1 MSYIDLIR
9 KFWQLDAT
17 WQFGCCESRL
27 YFYLVEQANRLG
39 WPNSFTHSDRRLSE
53 NVGAS
58 RNAISRAKNR
68 LEQAGLLHII
78 TGGRGKGNRTA
89 FSFVEEPNPESGIVS
104 NGSIGLNM
112 SQNMS
117 QKRSQKR
124 SQNEGDTSCI
134 EDRLDKNN
142 ITPYNPPNGET
153 VVLPPFSE
161 KAEVTDSSNTH
172 PQFRG
177 TPSREFLEF
186 QQWISEN
193 APRVA
198 KMKEPFSEAQF
209 SALKEAYALD
219 FICDLLRAMHN
230 YEPLLKRNR
239 SAYLTF
245 LNWARRRN
253 ETSLPRSN
261 TRHPAT
267 TYHAKPTQHYDEF

>member
-39 WPNSFTHSDRRLSE
+39 WPDNFTHSDRRLSE

-68 LEQAGLLHII
+68 LEQAGLLRIA

-89 FSFVEEPNPESGIVS
+89 FSFVEEPNPESGIAS

-124 SQNEGDTSCI
+124 SQNGDDTSYI
-134 EDRLDKNN
+134 EDRQDKTN
-142 ITPYNPPNGET
+142 ITPYNPPKGES
-153 VVLPPFSE
+153 VELPTSSE
-161 KAEVTDSSNTH
+161 RKEVTDSSGTH

-219 FICDLLRAMHN
+219 FIRDLLRAMHN

>member
-1 MSYIDLIR
+1 
-9 KFWQLDAT
+9 
-17 WQFGCCESRL
+17 
-27 YFYLVEQANRLG
+27 
-39 WPNSFTHSDRRLSE
+39 
-53 NVGAS
+53 
-58 RNAISRAKNR
+58 
-68 LEQAGLLHII
+68 
-78 TGGRGKGNRTA
+78 
-89 FSFVEEPNPESGIVS
+89 
-104 NGSIGLNM
+104 M

-161 KAEVTDSSNTH
+161 KAEVTDSSNTL